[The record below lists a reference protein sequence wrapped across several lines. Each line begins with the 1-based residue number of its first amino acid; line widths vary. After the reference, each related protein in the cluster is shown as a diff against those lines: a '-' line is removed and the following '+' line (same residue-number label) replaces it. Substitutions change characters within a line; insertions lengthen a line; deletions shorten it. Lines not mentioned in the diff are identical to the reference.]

1 MIWDTCRQTLKW
13 FESYLSDRKLCVKF
27 RPASTGQVE
36 TTDEYDIEY
45 GTPQGL
51 CLGPLIF
58 LVFCN
63 DLSLHLEY
71 LQCIQ
76 FADDTTLYFGHKNRH
91 YLRYCVESDLINI
104 QDWFNANRLTLNCNK
119 TVYMLFEKQSN
130 MPDLNLVLNNVVIP
144 RVSFTK
150 FLGLWIDDKLTWQ
163 VHMDKLLLKLKS
175 RIGML
180 YKSKNLLAMSS
191 KRILYFGQIYSN
203 LCYGIGIWGPMVRVS
218 HINKLIKI
226 QNRCVSQINPA
237 ACIAEIYSTQHLLNL
252 HQIIRLEQSKLGF
265 KLCNHML
272 PPHVS
277 KEMLTDQN
285 LKSIVKAHTYKTRKK
300 NIPNWPNTRDQL
312 YMSSFLYQAPLAY
325 SDLPDKLRSIENY
338 HRCVKECKQ
347 HLLSKKFF

>member
-1 MIWDTCRQTLKW
+1 MERYGIRGQTLEW

-27 RPASTGQVE
+27 RPASAGQVE

-45 GTPQGL
+45 GTPQGS

-76 FADDTTLYFGHKNRH
+76 FADNTILYLGHKNRH

-119 TVYMLFEKQSN
+119 MVYMLFEKQPN
-130 MPDLNLVLNNVVIP
+130 IPDLNLILNNVVIP

-163 VHMDKLLLKLKS
+163 VHVEKLQLKLKS
-175 RIGML
+175 HLDML
-180 YKSKNLLAMSS
+180 YKSKNL
-191 KRILYFGQIYSN
+191 LYFGQIYSN

-237 ACIAEIYSTQHLLNL
+237 ACISDIYSTQHLLNL

-265 KLCNHML
+265 KLCNNML
-272 PPHVS
+272 PPCVS
-277 KEMLTDQN
+277 NEMLTDQN
-285 LKSIVKAHTYKTRKK
+285 SKSIVKAHKYETRKK

-325 SDLPDKLRSIENY
+325 SNLPDKLRAIENY
-338 HRCVKECKQ
+338 HRFVKECKQ
-347 HLLSKKFF
+347 HLLIEIFF